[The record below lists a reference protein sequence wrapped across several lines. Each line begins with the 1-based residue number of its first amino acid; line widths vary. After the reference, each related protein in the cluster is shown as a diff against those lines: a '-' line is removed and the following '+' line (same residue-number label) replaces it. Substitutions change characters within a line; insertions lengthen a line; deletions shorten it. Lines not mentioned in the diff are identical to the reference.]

1 MLEELMNISKCSE
14 INPWQF
20 MDRLWIDFVQY
31 YMVGVNG
38 LILFV
43 DVVSII
49 ILFFFFFSIY

>member
-1 MLEELMNISKCSE
+1 
-14 INPWQF
+14 

-49 ILFFFFFSIY
+49 IFFFFLFLYLLGILQ